1 MATLLSS
8 VALIRLAD
16 RRKELETRPQRGRRP
31 RGPEEATRGPHRG
44 GELQRGGGWR
54 LCSIPGGSGK
64 WLGRWCAGSLSL
76 WRRSWRQR
84 RAWRRLWWAGS
95 IGGSSHHPRLLGLS
109 SPGVCRPRG
118 AALRPCAPRGHV
130 ELTLL
135 CCCCGVSWAWIPSHN
150 CRCVVLLSDR
160 LQSPES
166 PPMQP
171 PEPT

>member
-1 MATLLSS
+1 M
-8 VALIRLAD
+8 VRNPD
-16 RRKELETRPQRGRRP
+16 
-31 RGPEEATRGPHRG
+31 
-44 GELQRGGGWR
+44 
-54 LCSIPGGSGK
+54 GSGK
-64 WLGRWCAGSLSL
+64 WLGRWCVGSLSL

-150 CRCVVLLSDR
+150 FRCVVLLSDR

-166 PPMQP
+166 LRCSLLVCGDPAGTNPGQTGSRIETHRVRVMLTSLLCVLFQVRRQRSQ
-171 PEPT
+171 